1 MRNYRYVLLLLLTM
15 LRCVS
20 SQSAEKNYLFKNGQ
34 SDYTIVVDIRASLS
48 EKAAANDLAGYLQKI
63 GGVKIPV
70 SNDLHTMGPCVY
82 VGYNWRVA
90 KLTAASRPV
99 DDDEAFCYQTI
110 GNDLLIYGG
119 NQRGTMYGVFTFL
132 ERELGVHW
140 LTSNATQLPRLR
152 DYQLPNLYYTDRPVI
167 QRRLDFY
174 YDALTHHEWLA
185 HNLLNEQCN
194 LVENQYGRL
203 ASYWGIHTFEKLIP
217 PATYFKSHP
226 EYFSVKDGQRS
237 DKAQLCLSNK
247 AMRHELIK
255 NLKEAIRQNPGYWC
269 YDVSQNDNPWP
280 CECSACQRLVKKY
293 GSESGVMVWFVNQV
307 AAAVKKE
314 FPHVLIGTFAYLY
327 TRQAPKGKIRLA
339 DNVVVRLCDIECC
352 MAHPLDGCEQNSS
365 FLQDM
370 NDWRSIASHIYIWDY
385 TVGFQH
391 YLLPFPNFRTLAAN
405 YQYFSRSNVIG
416 VMEEG
421 AHNAPWSEFS
431 ELKQWM
437 IAKLLWN
444 PYQDT
449 DSLASVFINAYYGK
463 AALQVMQYYQLC
475 QHLVTADSHFTIAIN
490 SGHPLFTD
498 SFIQDGQLLLKKAE
512 TAVRSDK
519 ETLRRVQR
527 LSAQLYYMRIK
538 KNPVVSAADGTL
550 NNFKQILRT
559 DSTLISESGYTL
571 EKLLRDTGYH

>member
-1 MRNYRYVLLLLLTM
+1 M
-15 LRCVS
+15 
-20 SQSAEKNYLFKNGQ
+20 
-34 SDYTIVVDIRASLS
+34 
-48 EKAAANDLAGYLQKI
+48 
-63 GGVKIPV
+63 
-70 SNDLHTMGPCVY
+70 
-82 VGYNWRVA
+82 
-90 KLTAASRPV
+90 
-99 DDDEAFCYQTI
+99 
-110 GNDLLIYGG
+110 
-119 NQRGTMYGVFTFL
+119 
-132 ERELGVHW
+132 
-140 LTSNATQLPRLR
+140 
-152 DYQLPNLYYTDRPVI
+152 
-167 QRRLDFY
+167 
-174 YDALTHHEWLA
+174 
-185 HNLLNEQCN
+185 
-194 LVENQYGRL
+194 
-203 ASYWGIHTFEKLIP
+203 
-217 PATYFKSHP
+217 
-226 EYFSVKDGQRS
+226 
-237 DKAQLCLSNK
+237 
-247 AMRHELIK
+247 
-255 NLKEAIRQNPGYWC
+255 
-269 YDVSQNDNPWP
+269 
-280 CECSACQRLVKKY
+280 
-293 GSESGVMVWFVNQV
+293 
-307 AAAVKKE
+307 
-314 FPHVLIGTFAYLY
+314 
-327 TRQAPKGKIRLA
+327 A

-498 SFIQDGQLLLKKAE
+498 NFIQDGQLLLKKAE

-559 DSTLISESGYTL
+559 DSTLISENGYTL